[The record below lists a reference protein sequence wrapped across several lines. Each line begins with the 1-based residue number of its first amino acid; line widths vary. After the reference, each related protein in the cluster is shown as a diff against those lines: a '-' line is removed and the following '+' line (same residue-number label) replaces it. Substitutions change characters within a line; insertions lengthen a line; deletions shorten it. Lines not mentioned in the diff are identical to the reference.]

1 MTTRGAATA
10 LLPSFRTKDRQLFKT
25 TRIDFAGPL
34 TYKISKKEQGK
45 INANNFHVRYVKST
59 PFRSNQVKK
68 RGRVQGEAECLYYP
82 MYQAKTHRVR

>member
-10 LLPSFRTKDRQLFKT
+10 LLPSFRTKGRQQFKT
-25 TRIDFAGPL
+25 TGIDFLP
-34 TYKISKKEQGK
+34 TRSQRRSKAKLMLHV
-45 INANNFHVRYVKST
+45 NFHVRYVKST
-59 PFRSNQVKK
+59 PIRSNQVKK

>member
-1 MTTRGAATA
+1 M
-10 LLPSFRTKDRQLFKT
+10 LHV
-25 TRIDFAGPL
+25 
-34 TYKISKKEQGK
+34 
-45 INANNFHVRYVKST
+45 NFHVRYVKST